1 MMRPIRYISFFGM
14 LIAMGSCLPEPLSV
28 NDIPQL
34 KPKIVVSSQMNENS
48 VLILLTKSVGALE
61 ASDNSNSDELLD
73 LIAINDAVVTI
84 STYETS
90 EVLTPLGNGLYT
102 SITLP
107 LEQGLEYFLT
117 VESPTMGSV
126 SASTFIKPQ
135 VTFDFLEAAIY
146 YTGFDTL
153 AEVSYSFKDP
163 IGKNY
168 YMFNFQR
175 ITSKL
180 ESENL
185 LNPDI
190 FTQLV
195 DDAAFEGGD
204 YFDRKRVF
212 ANRDFIPGDTVGI
225 FLSNIDEQ
233 YYDFMQLRL
242 DSRFSFAD
250 FLGEPANYPSN
261 IRGGLG
267 FFNLY
272 IPDVRILEIH

>member
-1 MMRPIRYISFFGM
+1 MMRSIRYISFFGL
-14 LIAMGSCLPEPLSV
+14 LIAMASCLPEPLSV

-34 KPKIVVSSQMNENS
+34 KPKIVVSSQMSESS

-61 ASDNSNSDELLD
+61 ASDDSNSEELLD

-90 EVLTPLGNGLYT
+90 EVLTQLGNGLYA
-102 SITLP
+102 SATLP
-107 LEQGLEYFLT
+107 LEEGVEYFLT

-126 SASTFIKPQ
+126 SSSTYIKPQ

-163 IGKNY
+163 LGKNY

-175 ITSKL
+175 MTSKL
-180 ESENL
+180 EPEDL

-195 DDAAFEGGD
+195 DDATFEGRD

-212 ANRDFIPGDTVGI
+212 ANRDFVPGDTVGI

-233 YYDFMQLRL
+233 YYDFMELRL